1 MAKNIADVDA
11 GLRIFKGR
19 EFTDAYKILS
29 MEVFKN
35 GMNSQKAEAHL
46 SMLLI
51 SAIEYNYGMP
61 EDDELL
67 KGFYQ
72 FGEKKVTIAGNEMK
86 AEDSEVVNVGKDSH
100 VQKTMRVIL
109 RRHFPDANKS
119 DIDMMVDMLC
129 RELPSDV
136 AWWTNEILGQMG
148 QFLQK
153 KGTVGETF
161 ALKVF
166 GNILIAY
173 PGKYNDI
180 IKAVTKLEQW
190 RRLNPEEEKIKAD
203 EVKSNEPRRSKRT
216 KSQSNN

>member
-11 GLRIFKGR
+11 GLQIFKGR

-86 AEDSEVVNVGKDSH
+86 AEDSEVVKVGKDSH

-119 DIDMMVDMLC
+119 DIDMMVEMLC
-129 RELPSDV
+129 QKLPPNV

-153 KGTVGETF
+153 KGTDGEKF

-166 GNILIAY
+166 EDLLDAY
-173 PGKYNDI
+173 PGKYDDI
-180 IKAVTKLEQW
+180 IEAVTKPEQW
-190 RRLNPEEEKIKAD
+190 RRLKPEEEKVEAD
-203 EVKSNEPRRSKRT
+203 EIKSNEPRRSKRI
-216 KSQSNN
+216 KS